1 MNRDGVIVSISF
13 GSQRIMEVRS
23 RTFPHDVTRL
33 LLPPGSMF
41 LLGPWTNANFT
52 HSILPW
58 EDETHVSTA
67 RDTTTTMATGNGGIQ
82 CKINEGGRISLT
94 LRDVRTFYDFKTQQL
109 FGQGSVT
116 NTTVIATNEDGSIHE
131 ESMIA
136 AMDNVRQKDMKDKS

>member
-1 MNRDGVIVSISF
+1 
-13 GSQRIMEVRS
+13 MEVRS

-94 LRDVRTFYDFKTQQL
+94 LRDVRTFYDFR
-109 FGQGSVT
+109 V
-116 NTTVIATNEDGSIHE
+116 V
-131 ESMIA
+131 
-136 AMDNVRQKDMKDKS
+136 